1 MYPPLATTTLA
12 DDTADAASNFRAS
25 YDYLRAVLTRVH
37 DEHRT
42 LDGEIYTY
50 LTGKEVADFRPPL
63 SAEYALPDLK
73 QLFKDDEF
81 KISLFS
87 QKKLSY
93 ILHCS
98 AWLDALDECH
108 TFDADNSDAVT
119 PHREA
124 RRLIGASQ
132 HGSGAWLNT
141 LPDPSVRKSA
151 IRSPSFISSAQ
162 SRLGLYQS
170 CLAESLDVDAA
181 RGDIVTQADR
191 LGDADAHALNKTSRH
206 NAANDAWY
214 DAIAAVAVR
223 RVLKGDKGDGRRV
236 SKAAARQRYAHI
248 NSGTVPDI
256 IALHASPSGHH
267 VLYESKVYSPFTP
280 SPELGT
286 GTRAG
291 GGSVST
297 AGGHRR
303 GFGGCE
309 ELLHVKIFGTKQRG
323 RPGDDPFDHITTA
336 GYVRAR
342 DGAYSDGIAKGHQV
356 LALIL

>member
-1 MYPPLATTTLA
+1 MPT
-12 DDTADAASNFRAS
+12 RA
-25 YDYLRAVLTRVH
+25 YGHTRACR
-37 DEHRT
+37 
-42 LDGEIYTY
+42 
-50 LTGKEVADFRPPL
+50 
-63 SAEYALPDLK
+63 
-73 QLFKDDEF
+73 
-81 KISLFS
+81 
-87 QKKLSY
+87 
-93 ILHCS
+93 
-98 AWLDALDECH
+98 
-108 TFDADNSDAVT
+108 
-119 PHREA
+119 
-124 RRLIGASQ
+124 
-132 HGSGAWLNT
+132 
-141 LPDPSVRKSA
+141 
-151 IRSPSFISSAQ
+151 
-162 SRLGLYQS
+162 
-170 CLAESLDVDAA
+170 
-181 RGDIVTQADR
+181 
-191 LGDADAHALNKTSRH
+191 HALNKTSRH

-236 SKAAARQRYAHI
+236 SKAKARQRYAHI
-248 NSGTVPDI
+248 NAGTVPDI

-323 RPGDDPFDHITTA
+323 RPEDDPFDHSTGE

-356 LALIL
+356 IALISESLGGIAPDARKLLIALDKLAGTDGHRDGTKYGLARTATRSFHAYHLCAISTAIVTTHAEILLQAADARAAAALRDDDLSGVSE